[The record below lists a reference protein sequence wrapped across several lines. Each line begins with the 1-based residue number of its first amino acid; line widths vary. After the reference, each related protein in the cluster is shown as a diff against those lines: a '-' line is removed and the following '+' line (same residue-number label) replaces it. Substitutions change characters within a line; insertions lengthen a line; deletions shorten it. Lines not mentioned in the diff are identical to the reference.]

1 MSTEQTCWIHIW
13 VPSSD
18 NGHLL
23 PKASTTSFQVLP
35 VKEDELLKKETKPKS
50 VENDKECNDDNDIDP
65 YADSTNSVALVEK
78 ESYESRLRYY
88 LKNDLKNSRYT
99 TRISDDGRS
108 VLYSFQIKSI
118 NVESILIELT
128 RRGFGTDKDTT
139 VSVVQEHISLGSILP
154 IDPSRNTF
162 GEESEDKDGSSKE
175 EGEDSKFYLSVKSRL
190 MVAEVISR
198 IRAGGNFTFDYC
210 MLVIL
215 AGMIAFMGLV
225 DNNSVTLV
233 ASMLVSPIM
242 GPILAGIFGF
252 VIQDSSLI
260 IQGVR
265 NELVSLLM
273 CILIGMLFGIFVSLM
288 ILFDVYEVIDVSQW
302 PSEEMLS
309 RGRTKA
315 LITGIFVAIP
325 SGAGIALSVLGGN
338 AGSLVGVA
346 ISASLLPPA
355 VNAGVYWAFSLL
367 AAVYQGGYDGI
378 TSRPELECPLPT
390 DAGISPSEA
399 RNNFLLFYH
408 CDLAVDAFVSGFVSL
423 TLTILNIICIIFTGY
438 AILRIKEVTPDKI
451 PQTFSNFWKRDIK
464 AHRNYYKTLKTPLF
478 NKMRPELNIFDGDN
492 THDLDG
498 TFLQS
503 IFNRAHKD
511 EEYLDITRWV
521 SMPQPPPVS
530 NEQKLDIN
538 ARAFEK
544 IKEHTVADVKRRDY
558 EHGFNLV
565 QISSQEEKKE

>member
-1 MSTEQTCWIHIW
+1 MSTEQTSWIHIW
-13 VPSSD
+13 VPLSD
-18 NGHLL
+18 NACFL
-23 PKASTTSFQVLP
+23 PNTTTTSFQVLP
-35 VKEDELLKKETKPKS
+35 VKEDELLQKETEPKS
-50 VENDKECNDDNDIDP
+50 ADNDNVSNYDDDVDP
-65 YADSTNSVALVEK
+65 YVDTTRSVALVEK
-78 ESYESRLRYY
+78 ESYESRLKYY
-88 LKNDLKNSRYT
+88 LKNDLKNTRYT
-99 TRISDDGRS
+99 TSISDDGCS
-108 VLYSFQIKSI
+108 VLYSFQVKST

-128 RRGFGTDKDTT
+128 RRGFGTDEDTA
-139 VSVVQEHISLGSILP
+139 VSVVQEHISLGSILSMA
-154 IDPSRNTF
+154 PSRNTL
-162 GEESEDKDGSSKE
+162 GKESEDNDGSLKE
-175 EGEDSKFYLSVKSRL
+175 DGFYLSVKSRL

-273 CILIGMLFGIFVSLM
+273 CICIGLFFGILVSLM
-288 ILFDVYEVIDVSQW
+288 ILFDIYGLIDVSQW
-302 PSEEMLS
+302 PSDEMLS
-309 RGRTKA
+309 RGRTKG

-355 VNAGVYWAFSLL
+355 VNAGVFWAFSFL
-367 AAVYQGGYDGI
+367 AAIYQGNDTNLIRGYDGI
-378 TSRPELECPLPT
+378 TSRPGLGCLQPT
-390 DAGISPSEA
+390 DIGISPSEA
-399 RNNFLLFYH
+399 RNDFLLLYH
-408 CDLAVDAFVSGFVSL
+408 CDLAVEALICGFVSL

-451 PQTFSNFWKRDIK
+451 PQTFSNFWKRDVK
-464 AHRNYYKTLKTPLF
+464 AHRNYYRTLKTPLD
-478 NKMRPELNIFDGDN
+478 NKKGVEN
-492 THDLDG
+492 
-498 TFLQS
+498 
-503 IFNRAHKD
+503 
-511 EEYLDITRWV
+511 
-521 SMPQPPPVS
+521 
-530 NEQKLDIN
+530 
-538 ARAFEK
+538 
-544 IKEHTVADVKRRDY
+544 
-558 EHGFNLV
+558 
-565 QISSQEEKKE
+565 